1 MDAIRELFTI
11 NFSYVLI
18 SVFVILVGIKA
29 VVSLFEWIIGWLGLE
44 TKFMRQKREEYEL
57 LIQTSQN
64 LAVLQNEHKED
75 VKRSDQRDDE
85 ISAEIKHLTNLF
97 VEREIEDMRWDI
109 INFAT
114 DLSSGSKKYNRESF
128 DHIFRM
134 YQKYE
139 SILEERHMKNGLVTE
154 SMSYI
159 NEMYHEK
166 LENGEVR

>member
-1 MDAIRELFTI
+1 MDAIKELI
-11 NFSYVLI
+11 QLDFSSVFI
-18 SVFVILVGIKA
+18 SVCIVLVGLKA
-29 VVSLFEWIIGWLGLE
+29 VVSLFEWAIDKLGIE
-44 TKFMRQKREEYEL
+44 TKWTRKQREEHEL

-64 LAVLQNEHKED
+64 LAVLQNKHKED
-75 VKRSDQRDDE
+75 AKRSDQRDEE
-85 ISAEIKHLTNLF
+85 ISTEIKHLTDLF

-114 DLSSGSKKYNRESF
+114 DLSSGGKKYNRESF